1 MLGEARQVIEFDSFV
16 LDLEGRRL
24 LHAGEPVALEPKAF
38 DVLALLAGSPGRAL
52 TRDEIL
58 DAVWGHRHVTPGVL
72 NRIMTLLRH
81 ALGEDAQRPRFL
93 HTLHGVGYRFDLP
106 PAPAAAVPAEP
117 PVPAPTR
124 GTDPVPAASRHRWGR
139 LAAGLAAACVLAAL
153 GAWYV
158 LRPVPAPARAP
169 TVATATPPAL
179 IVMPLTPIG
188 PLDAT
193 RDIAAGLSD
202 ELITE
207 LARIQGLRVIA
218 RESTSLA
225 SSGSRDLASLVRQ
238 LQVTHALEGS
248 LSQSGERL
256 RMRLRLLD
264 VRDGSAVWTQDYDRE
279 AADVLALQQD
289 VARSV
294 AGALTLKLGLS
305 TTAARGGDA
314 NFLRRYYAA
323 RAVLYTPQAT
333 RGEPVESAELAL
345 RALLRERPDDA
356 RVRATLAAAL
366 EARAFSTPAL
376 AAGIRAEAAQEAA
389 IALQADP
396 TLADALRVQASAA
409 CREERWEECL
419 SLYERADRFGPNESK
434 PRFSYA
440 MALASLGY
448 LDRAEAILRERLEHD
463 PLSSFWRFGVGRLLD
478 TRGRHEEARRVL
490 PSQARNNSPYGRIFN
505 AIWLGD
511 LERARQLAET
521 MEQSTNPGDRYVQIF
536 KPSYVAVVS
545 ALRDPAGWPKARAV
559 IAESE
564 RETGLMNF
572 LRVFDP
578 QSTPEQLILGLE
590 ASRRR
595 SYSTWDLL
603 MWTRDLAP
611 MRQDPAFA
619 AYLRRSGILDYWKRH
634 GFPPQCR
641 PRGDG
646 ASCD

>member
-1 MLGEARQVIEFDSFV
+1 MTEFGDFV

-24 LHAGEPVALEPKAF
+24 LREGEAIALEPKAF
-38 DVLALLAGSPGRAL
+38 DVLALLAGAPGRAF

-106 PAPAAAVPAEP
+106 TASAAAAGAPPAVPSESAAERTATPPPAETAP
-117 PVPAPTR
+117 PAR
-124 GTDPVPAASRHRWGR
+124 R
-139 LAAGLAAACVLAAL
+139 AGLFAGVAAACLVAV

-158 LRPVPAPARAP
+158 LRPVPAPTTSAAP
-169 TVATATPPAL
+169 AAKASPPAL
-179 IVMPLTPIG
+179 IVMPLAPIG
-188 PLDAT
+188 RLEST

-225 SSGSRDLASLVRQ
+225 SAGSHDLASLVRQ
-238 LQVTHALEGS
+238 LRVTHALEGS

-294 AGALTLKLGLS
+294 ASALTLKLGLA
-305 TTAARGGDA
+305 TPVTRGGDA

-323 RAVLYTPQAT
+323 RAVLYVPQAT
-333 RGEPVESAELAL
+333 RGEPIESAELVL

-366 EARAFSTPAL
+366 EARAFATPSL
-376 AAGIRAEAAQEAA
+376 APGIRAEAAQEAA
-389 IALQADP
+389 IALRADP
-396 TLADALRVQASAA
+396 TLPDALRTQASAA
-409 CREERWEECL
+409 CREERWDECL
-419 SLYERADRFGPNESK
+419 ALYERADAFGPNESK

-440 MALASLGY
+440 MALANLGY
-448 LDRAEAILRERLEHD
+448 LDKAEEILRERLEHD

-478 TRGRHEEARRVL
+478 TRGRHREAERVL
-490 PSQARNNSPYGRIFN
+490 PTQARNNSPYGRIFN
-505 AIWLGD
+505 AIWQGD
-511 LERARQLAET
+511 LERAARLADT
-521 MEQSTNPGDRYVQIF
+521 MERSANPGDHYVQIF
-536 KPSYVAVVS
+536 KPSYVAVVA

-559 IAESE
+559 VAASE

-578 QSTPEQLILGLE
+578 QATPDELIRGLE

-603 MWTRDLAP
+603 MWTHDLA
-611 MRQDPAFA
+611 RIRRDPAFE